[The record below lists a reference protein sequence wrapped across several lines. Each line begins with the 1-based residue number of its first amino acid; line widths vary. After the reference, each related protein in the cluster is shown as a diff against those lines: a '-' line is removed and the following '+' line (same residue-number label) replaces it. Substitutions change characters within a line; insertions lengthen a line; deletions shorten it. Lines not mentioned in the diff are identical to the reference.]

1 MIQAVIPKTL
11 PNDSNMAG
19 SHTLHSLSWTHSA
32 YECADAALPHPGPN
46 IVPAVSYWPGASSHQ
61 VHVPLVPI
69 VAVGAAPEYWDNAS
83 AACSWPQCGLLDR
96 ASSLLLRG
104 DASRDSSVVLFFSGG
119 S

>member
-1 MIQAVIPKTL
+1 MFSRPRELRMRRCTTLLAVVALAVFAQAS
-11 PNDSNMAG
+11 D
-19 SHTLHSLSWTHSA
+19 
-32 YECADAALPHPGPN
+32 
-46 IVPAVSYWPGASSHQ
+46 WPGASLHQ

-69 VAVGAAPEYWDNAS
+69 VAVGAAPEYKDNAS